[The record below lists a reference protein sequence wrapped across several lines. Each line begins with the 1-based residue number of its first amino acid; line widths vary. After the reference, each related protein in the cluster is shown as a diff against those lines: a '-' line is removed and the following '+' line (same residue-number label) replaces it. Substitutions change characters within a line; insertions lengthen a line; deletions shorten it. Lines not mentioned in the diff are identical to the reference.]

1 MDSMNSLEEVPG
13 FPEFCKVSESREKQK
28 EGERLIK

>member
-1 MDSMNSLEEVPG
+1 MDSMNSIQETAGTLE
-13 FPEFCKVSESREKQK
+13 FFQVSESREKQK